1 LRTEGHDAV
10 AVADVGLSG
19 AADPQVLR
27 FAVETGRVLVTL
39 DADFANVLRLPP
51 AQTLGVL
58 RLKVHPA
65 TEERIREA
73 LRRAMLFL
81 ENIDITGR
89 LAVLDDDKIRVRG

>member
-1 LRTEGHDAV
+1 V
-10 AVADVGLSG
+10 M
-19 AADPQVLR
+19 R
-27 FAVETGRVLVTL
+27 F
-39 DADFANVLRLPP
+39 PP
-51 AQTLGVL
+51 AQTAGVL